1 MNTFMKKII
10 LVILF
15 SLCTTISLAKSLNT
29 YIEEADNG
37 NPTSAFKLG
46 MIYEFGISGKVNKD
60 LSKAIQYYTLAAE
73 EDNYKAISRLGVIY
87 YNRADYTKAI
97 SYFKI
102 GASNEEALSEAY
114 LGKILEER
122 SNKPESAV
130 KFYESSV
137 KKNNPYGKMFLGEFY
152 IKNEKRG
159 SPKFIKGYALLV
171 SASKVNSEAKNI
183 IKRHPYTFTDDDKEI
198 LKKEI
203 LNLR

>member
-1 MNTFMKKII
+1 MKKII

-15 SLCTTISLAKSLNT
+15 SLYSTISTAKSLNT

-37 NPTSAFKLG
+37 NSTSAFKLG
-46 MIYEFGISGKVNKD
+46 MIYEFGIEDKVNID
-60 LSKAIQYYTLAAE
+60 ISKAIQYYTLAAE

-87 YNRADYTKAI
+87 YNRADYSKSI
-97 SYFKI
+97 SYLKL
-102 GASNEEALSEAY
+102 GATKEEALSEAY

-122 SNKPESAV
+122 ADKPEAAV
-130 KFYESSV
+130 KFYESSA

-159 SPKFIKGYALLV
+159 SLKFLKGYALLV
-171 SASKVNSEAKNI
+171 SASKLNIEAKDFIRRN
-183 IKRHPYTFTDDDKEI
+183 PYTFSEEDKEI
-198 LKKEI
+198 LKNEI